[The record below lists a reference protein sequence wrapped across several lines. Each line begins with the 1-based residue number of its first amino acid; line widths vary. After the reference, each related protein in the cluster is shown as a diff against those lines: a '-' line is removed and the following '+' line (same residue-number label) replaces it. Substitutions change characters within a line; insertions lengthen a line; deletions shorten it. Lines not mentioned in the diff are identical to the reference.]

1 MSGIELQWQFTRGL
15 WLFGAMVFASFCG
28 LLLALTG
35 NAAAILALFVPIGWL
50 ILLPYHLDIAIVFGT
65 ILFNSALI
73 VPFVTGRPF
82 LWEGFSVLGWSGL
95 IVTIALREA
104 APGTMSRIRRNWP
117 LYVGLLL
124 FCAVLLITMF
134 FRGVGLRV
142 FGNTQMG
149 GRIYFQQLL
158 TAVFPL
164 LFVLK
169 PPTERVLVRLYV
181 IQCFLSVT
189 FIAADLIFAY
199 ASGPLFQLLNFVE
212 LPTDGLNFEQQAMTG
227 GIRRFQS
234 LAFTAQA
241 LMSVL
246 WIQFPLSNYFSR
258 RGFWLWPATFICLVS
273 GLLSGHRLLI
283 YFTLITLLTT
293 AWAQRLFT
301 VVRVW
306 ALGLILAVLY
316 ILLFI
321 FSLDLPLSS
330 QRTLSVI
337 PGIPI
342 SPVASYDA
350 WITANGRRMV
360 RDAGWEESKKYRWL
374 GRGFSKQ
381 SVSQEFYHD
390 PTYAFVDEG
399 IFYNGTVGTL
409 VNLGIPGAV
418 VLILFLFG
426 GSRAAFRIIRYVRK
440 EKTSDNFSRLAC
452 VIAGAWFGQLVSFIF
467 LHGDSEFTMRTFA
480 LPAAILV
487 VCDYRLTLRIS
498 GSSEV
503 ESKSTAPIRRVIP
516 YAYPEPA
523 V

>member
-1 MSGIELQWQFTRGL
+1 MTGIELQWQFTRGL
-15 WLFGAMVFASFCG
+15 WLFGALVFASFCG

-35 NAAAILALFVPIGWL
+35 NAVAILALFVPIGWL
-50 ILLPYHLDIAIVFGT
+50 VLLPYHLDIAIVFGT

-82 LWEGFSVLGWSGL
+82 LWEAFGILGWSGF
-95 IVTIALREA
+95 IVTVALREA
-104 APGTMSRIRRNWP
+104 STGTLPRLRRNWP
-117 LYVGLLL
+117 LYVGLVL
-124 FCAVLLITMF
+124 FCVVLLVTMS

-142 FGNTQMG
+142 FGNAQMG

-158 TAVFPL
+158 TAIFPV
-164 LFVLK
+164 LFLLK
-169 PPTERVLVRLYV
+169 PPTEKVLVRLYV
-181 IQCFLSVT
+181 VQCFLSLT
-189 FIAADLIFAY
+189 FIVADLIFAY
-199 ASGPLFQLLNFVE
+199 ASGPLFHLLNFME
-212 LPTDGLNFEQQAMTG
+212 LPTDGLNFEQQAITG

-234 LAFTAQA
+234 LAFTAEA
-241 LMSVL
+241 LLSVL
-246 WIQFPLSNYFSR
+246 WIQYPLSHYFNR
-258 RGFWLWPATFICLVS
+258 RGFWMWPATLICFVS

-283 YFTLITLLTT
+283 YFTIITLLT
-293 AWAQRLFT
+293 AGWAQRLFT
-301 VVRVW
+301 VVRLWIIGVLLA
-306 ALGLILAVLY
+306 ALYMILYTV
-316 ILLFI
+316 
-321 FSLDLPLSS
+321 SLDLPLSS

-360 RDAGWEESKKYRWL
+360 RDAGWQESRKYLWL

-409 VNLGIPGAV
+409 VNLGIPGVAV
-418 VLILFLFG
+418 LSLFLFG
-426 GSRAAFRIIRYVRK
+426 GSRAAVRIIRYVRNQ
-440 EKTSDNFSRLAC
+440 ESGDNFSRLAC
-452 VIAGAWFGQLVSFIF
+452 VIAGGWFGKLVSFIF
-467 LHGDSEFTMRTFA
+467 FHGDSEFTMRTFA

-487 VCDYRLTLRIS
+487 VCDYRLSHRAS
-498 GSSEV
+498 GA
-503 ESKSTAPIRRVIP
+503 STTALTPVTPVRRVIP